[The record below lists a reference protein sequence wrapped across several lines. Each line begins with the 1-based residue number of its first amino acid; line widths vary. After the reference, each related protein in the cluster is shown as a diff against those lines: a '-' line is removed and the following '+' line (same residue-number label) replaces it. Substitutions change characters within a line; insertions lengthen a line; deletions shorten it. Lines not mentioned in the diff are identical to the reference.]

1 MRRTSAHSN
10 GQNQIPKVGGRVAS
24 VLQKQNTNDALS
36 YLNEVK
42 DTFQDQ
48 SEKYDMFLA
57 VMKDHKAQRI
67 DIAGVVARVKELFK
81 GHNNLIS
88 GFNTFL
94 PMEFEI
100 TPDEDDAPP
109 KKSNEFDSAM
119 SFVNKIKQRLQNDE
133 QAYKSFLKLLNKY
146 RKGRMEMNDVYSE
159 IAILFK
165 DHGDLLDEFAG
176 YIPNTFGTHSTQDA
190 PSGQKS
196 LNIDKQPSQGDMLP
210 DKKKLVKNVEGFGLA
225 SDIASYDD
233 KEDTL
238 KNHQSYGQ
246 SSRSSKLEDKENEHK
261 LEAGGGK
268 EKERY
273 IDNNGIIKRNDLK
286 KLVAPFLN
294 EGNDSPPMIVMVLVA
309 MMVVS
314 LAILVGVM
322 WQKMSKIE

>member
-210 DKKKLVKNVEGFGLA
+210 DKKKLVKNVEG
-225 SDIASYDD
+225 
-233 KEDTL
+233 
-238 KNHQSYGQ
+238 
-246 SSRSSKLEDKENEHK
+246 
-261 LEAGGGK
+261 GGK